1 MIQDQFGSFYFSKPG
16 QFFPLKWFRGRNKK
30 SRRKRITQ
38 SIFQCSIHNT
48 EQMLVQYERKGAS
61 LMPKCPEGDS
71 WKWRH
76 LCVSVKESCEACV
89 SLWSRLTQFI
99 VSDWNKTNSS
109 GIASSKITCIEYEH
123 GGQDKRFIISKTG
136 EWKILLHW
144 QGRVLIWKCLSLDVL
159 LVNSYCHN

>member
-123 GGQDKRFIISKTG
+123 GGQDKRFIKLNLWTL
-136 EWKILLHW
+136 KL
-144 QGRVLIWKCLSLDVL
+144 
-159 LVNSYCHN
+159 